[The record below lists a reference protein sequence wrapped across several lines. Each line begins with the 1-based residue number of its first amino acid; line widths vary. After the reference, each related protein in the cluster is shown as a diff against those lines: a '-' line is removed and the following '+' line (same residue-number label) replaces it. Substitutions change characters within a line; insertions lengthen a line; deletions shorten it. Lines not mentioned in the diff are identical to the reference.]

1 MKWFEFVL
9 WFCILGI
16 LLITTGCSFQS
27 PVLDS
32 ENERAGFVITKP
44 PMQISYRGDMTP
56 EAQAF
61 TLQVI
66 RELKG
71 VPFKDYK
78 FNENH
83 NVRLNSIDAKSDDVS
98 IDLHEHTVTTP
109 KKDML

>member
-1 MKWFEFVL
+1 MSKTYYLIQAIIWGVILALFV
-9 WFCILGI
+9 G
-16 LLITTGCSFQS
+16 GCSFQS

-56 EAQAF
+56 DAQAF

-66 RELKG
+66 RELSA
-71 VPFKDYK
+71 VPFKEYR

-83 NVRLNSIDAKSDDVS
+83 NVRLNSIDAKADNVN
-98 IDLHEHTVTTP
+98 INLHEYSDNNNTN
-109 KKDML
+109 